1 MTTNPTAGV
10 RSLETVA
17 DSRAKRVIVIAG
29 GREKA
34 LPTMEYVRAMR
45 KYASWVLLVGES
57 SMRLAREL
65 SALGFRRYDVLPDL
79 GAAVIAAR
87 TKARPGDAV
96 LFAPG
101 FASFDQFRD
110 FEARGEA
117 FRREVSGLD

>member
-1 MTTNPTAGV
+1 
-10 RSLETVA
+10 
-17 DSRAKRVIVIAG
+17 
-29 GREKA
+29 
-34 LPTMEYVRAMR
+34 
-45 KYASWVLLVGES
+45 
-57 SMRLAREL
+57 MRLAREL